1 MELVQRIS
9 QLRRVPCLQ
18 GLPHPLW
25 VEKINRPLD
34 METVFPPWIPFT
46 TMPPKRSTLV
56 LHMRVALASLP
67 RTALY
72 LQIMEKTLGRVS
84 TPRPPLWQQ
93 PSPTHRMALPS
104 VPWAMVL
111 SKPVP
116 RMEATRSGTTAPT
129 IRNPMRP
136 TASCSLPT
144 VWIGMPCSSRATFP
158 SLKLARPQLLIIR
171 RHSRTLCP
179 VMIFLFLRLM
189 AHTVRTATLK
199 SGTRMALAR
208 SSMISPDMPHLVVTI
223 RSSRI
228 PAAVS
233 GTQFRAMPLSTAN
246 PSTRTVSLSMTT
258 ENSARPMWKPFVPR

>member
-9 QLRRVPCLQ
+9 QLRRAPCLQ

-25 VEKINRPLD
+25 AEKTNRLLD
-34 METVFPPWIPFT
+34 MEMALPPWIPFT

-67 RTALY
+67 RTALN
-72 LQIMEKTLGRVS
+72 LQIMEKTLVRDS
-84 TPRPPLWQQ
+84 IPRRPLWQQ
-93 PSPTHRMALPS
+93 PSPAHRRVLPCA
-104 VPWAMVL
+104 PWAMVL

-116 RMEATRSGTTAPT
+116 RMEATRSGTTAPI

-171 RHSRTLCP
+171 RHSRTLA
-179 VMIFLFLRLM
+179 RL
-189 AHTVRTATLK
+189 
-199 SGTRMALAR
+199 
-208 SSMISPDMPHLVVTI
+208 
-223 RSSRI
+223 
-228 PAAVS
+228 
-233 GTQFRAMPLSTAN
+233 
-246 PSTRTVSLSMTT
+246 
-258 ENSARPMWKPFVPR
+258 